1 MSGKSLLAL
10 SWIPLSV
17 TIGLAIAQEP
27 VKPPPV
33 DPPPAEDA
41 LFQDLPVVEAAALHM
56 QTLAQAPANVTVI
69 SEADI
74 RKYGYRTLAEALSGV
89 RGFTITYDRIYHYL
103 GVQGFSLPGDYNTR
117 VIVMLNGHSLT
128 EIVYDS
134 GNFLGQDFGLDMDL
148 VQRIEIVRG
157 PSSALYGSNGIFATI
172 NVITKSPVDQPKA
185 RASTENDSLGERK
198 VMASTSLY
206 LGNGANL
213 LVSASVFNNA
223 SQTLY
228 FPEFNTPQTN
238 NGISSNDDGERG
250 YHTFAN
256 LVWHNWNLT
265 AYVNSREKQ
274 TPVAYDN
281 SAIFD
286 NSGSHIQ
293 DRRDFI
299 RLSHSSDIGAGQL
312 RFEFSYDFY
321 AYDDRYFY
329 QLPVGVKDFRNL
341 GRGEWLS
348 SQVTYS
354 HPVPKLGR
362 LTVGTQG
369 TLELQNLQVN
379 YAVTPVPYVELRIS
393 RPDRKAAVF
402 AQQEWEISQ
411 RWTAYLGLR
420 YDISQNF
427 QSALSP
433 KVAFVFQQ
441 NPQTVFKFVYGHPF
455 RNPSAYEQYFADNLS
470 IVAAAPLR
478 PETAHTF
485 EVAVERKF
493 GHDLSGVVNVYDYY
507 IHDLIQ
513 AVFLDNTD
521 ALQQYRNVGAATSTG
536 IEFELAGKP
545 VGELE
550 VTGSLALQRT
560 VDNVTGMVLPNSPQV
575 VPKLRFAIPVIKRKI
590 TLSSSQQYM
599 SARETRDAGTWV
611 RPVLLLD
618 LTATTDRVF
627 KRFDVSFGVRN
638 LLNWIYSD
646 PTAIAVDSM
655 QQDGRSVFLKL
666 IYRPVE

>member
-1 MSGKSLLAL
+1 MPGKSLLIVAL
-10 SWIPLSV
+10 LLS
-17 TIGLAIAQEP
+17 IGSAASAQEP
-27 VKPPPV
+27 VKPPAT

-41 LFQDLPVVEAAALHM
+41 LFQDMPVVEAASLHM
-56 QTLAQAPANVTVI
+56 QTLAQAPANVTI
-69 SEADI
+69 ITDADI
-74 RKYGYRTLAEALSGV
+74 RKYGYRTLAEALAGV
-89 RGFTITYDRIYHYL
+89 RGFTVTYDRIYHYL

-117 VIVMLNGHSLT
+117 IIVMLNGHSLT

-134 GNFLGQDFGLDMDL
+134 ANFLGQDFGLDMDL

-185 RASTENDSLGERK
+185 RVSTENDSLGERK
-198 VMASTSLY
+198 AMASTSLY
-206 LGNGANL
+206 LGSGANL

-228 FPEFNTPQTN
+228 FPEFDTPQTN
-238 NGISSNDDGERG
+238 NGISSHDDGERG

-256 LVWHNWNLT
+256 LVWHNWSLT
-265 AYVNSREKQ
+265 AYFNSREKQ

-286 NSGSHIQ
+286 DSGSHVQ
-293 DRRDFI
+293 DQRDFI
-299 RLSHSSDIGAGQL
+299 RLSHSSDIGSGQL
-312 RFEFSYDFY
+312 RFDVSYDYY
-321 AYDDRYFY
+321 AYHDRYFY
-329 QLPVGVKDFRNL
+329 PLSVGVQDFRNL
-341 GRGEWLS
+341 GRGQWIG
-348 SQVTYS
+348 SQLTYS
-354 HPVPKLGR
+354 LPVPKLGR
-362 LTVGTQG
+362 LTVGVQG
-369 TLELQNLQVN
+369 TLELQNLQLN
-379 YAVTPVPYVELRIS
+379 YAVSPVPYVQLRIS

-411 RWTAYLGLR
+411 RWKAYLGLR

-433 KVAFVFQQ
+433 KVALVYQQ
-441 NPQTVFKFVYGHPF
+441 NPETVFKFVYGHPF

-470 IVAAAPLR
+470 IIAAGPLR
-478 PETAHTF
+478 AETAHTF
-485 EVAVERKF
+485 EVAVERKL

-507 IHDLIQ
+507 IHNLIQ
-513 AVFLDNTD
+513 AVFIDDTD
-521 ALQQYRNVGAATSTG
+521 ALQQYRNIGSATSTG
-536 IEFELAGKP
+536 IEFELSGKP
-545 VGELE
+545 CGQLE

-560 VDNVTGMVLPNSPQV
+560 VNGLTGSVLPNSPEV
-575 VPKLRFAIPVIKRKI
+575 VPKLRFAVPVIKRKI

-599 SARETRDAGTWV
+599 SARETRDGSTSV

-618 LTATTDRVF
+618 FTATTDRVF
-627 KRFDVSFGVRN
+627 KRFDISFGVRN

-646 PTAIAVDSM
+646 PTAIAVDSI